1 MESQMNRGILEL
13 CILYQFLSM
22 DYYGYD
28 LMEKMRPLFP
38 DVKDSTFY
46 VILRRLNV
54 KGYTEIYYGNESNG
68 PQRKYYRITEEGR
81 EYLESL
87 IQSWREIKSIV
98 ESLGIIWREKYC
110 GLKIK
115 KGCCKKWN

>member
-1 MESQMNRGILEL
+1 MNRGILEL

-46 VILRRLNV
+46 VILRRLNA
-54 KGYTEIYYGNESNG
+54 KGCTEIYYGNESNG

-81 EYLESL
+81 EYLED
-87 IQSWREIKSIV
+87 RKSV
-98 ESLGIIWREKYC
+98 V
-110 GLKIK
+110 
-115 KGCCKKWN
+115 

>member
-28 LMEKMRPLFP
+28 IMEKMRPLFP

-46 VILRRLNV
+46 VILRRLNT
-54 KGYTEIYYGNESNG
+54 KGYTEIYYGKESNG
-68 PQRKYYRITEEGR
+68 PQRKYYKITKEGK
-81 EYLESL
+81 EYLDHL
-87 IQSWREIKSIV
+87 IQSWRTIKNIV
-98 ESLGIIWREKYC
+98 EHLGI
-110 GLKIK
+110 
-115 KGCCKKWN
+115 N

>member
-13 CILYQFLSM
+13 CILYQFLSV

-46 VILRRLNV
+46 VILRRLNA
-54 KGYTEIYYGNESNG
+54 KSCTDIYYGNESNG

-87 IQSWREIKSIV
+87 IQSWREIKNIV
-98 ESLGIIWREKYC
+98 ESLGII
-110 GLKIK
+110 
-115 KGCCKKWN
+115 

>member
-28 LMEKMRPLFP
+28 IMEKMRPLFP

-46 VILRRLNV
+46 VILRRLNAV
-54 KGYTEIYYGNESNG
+54 I
-68 PQRKYYRITEEGR
+68 
-81 EYLESL
+81 L
-87 IQSWREIKSIV
+87 
-98 ESLGIIWREKYC
+98 
-110 GLKIK
+110 
-115 KGCCKKWN
+115 